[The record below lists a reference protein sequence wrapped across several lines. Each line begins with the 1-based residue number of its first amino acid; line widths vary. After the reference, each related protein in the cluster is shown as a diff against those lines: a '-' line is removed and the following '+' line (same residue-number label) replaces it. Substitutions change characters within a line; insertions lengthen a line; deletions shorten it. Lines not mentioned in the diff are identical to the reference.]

1 MQNQIT
7 LLSQKFSFDKLTS
20 QFPSSGSP
28 FKKIFFQSELR
39 SLEGGTA
46 IFAVIAYPAWK
57 ATLGKW
63 VVGTKIDGE
72 DIGGS
77 SPIPFSAPLA
87 FANNELL
94 FATKSDKKVKKK
106 SKKKKDCK
114 KDNPGL
120 NFRKLVREVFR
131 DSELAKKS
139 YFTFTPGISK
149 NPHIEFDVTLDAGG
163 ITANAMANPCPPA
176 KPAESEA

>member
-72 DIGGS
+72 DMEYKIKRM
-77 SPIPFSAPLA
+77 
-87 FANNELL
+87 
-94 FATKSDKKVKKK
+94 TK
-106 SKKKKDCK
+106 
-114 KDNPGL
+114 
-120 NFRKLVREVFR
+120 KLE
-131 DSELAKKS
+131 KIKN
-139 YFTFTPGISK
+139 ISLT
-149 NPHIEFDVTLDAGG
+149 VLGR
-163 ITANAMANPCPPA
+163 
-176 KPAESEA
+176 

>member
-1 MQNQIT
+1 METQIT
-7 LLSQKFSFDKLTS
+7 LLSQKFSFEKLTS
-20 QFPSSGSP
+20 QFPTSGSP

-46 IFAVIAYPAWK
+46 TFAVIAYPAWK
-57 ATLGKW
+57 GTLSKW

-72 DIGGS
+72 DIGGG

-94 FATKSDKKVKKK
+94 FAAKSDKKLKKK

-114 KDNPGL
+114 TDNPGAD
-120 NFRKLVREVFR
+120 FRRLVRAVFR
-131 DSELAKKS
+131 DPELAKKS
-139 YFTFTPGISK
+139 FFTFTPGISK
-149 NPHIEFDVTLDAGG
+149 NPHIELSITLDADGT
-163 ITANAMANPCPPA
+163 TANAMANPCPPA